1 MENKIKNKRILTG
14 IKPTGTLHLGNYLA
28 SIKPSLELAKDNEA
42 FYFVANYHA
51 ITTLHDKNTLE
62 ESTYHVLAAWIT
74 FLEDNASIYLQSH
87 VPEIFELSWVLSCFT
102 SKGLLDR
109 AHAYKDALS
118 KNKTLNNGVYTY
130 PVLMAADILSFRTD
144 FVPVGKDQKQ
154 HVEIA
159 RDIAGAFNN
168 TFGNILK
175 LPEPLINQNTMVVP
189 GIDGEKM
196 SKSYGNIIPIFEE
209 EDKLIKIIKKIKT
222 DSLKIED
229 KKDPKNCTIFNL
241 YKNFATDD
249 EINSLRN
256 KYINGGMGWGEAKE
270 ILAHKLIDY
279 FKPYRKKYLEI
290 LNDKS
295 YINER
300 LNKDLN
306 KVRSIASDV
315 LSKIRKEIGII

>member
-159 RDIAGAFNN
+159 RDIAGTFNN